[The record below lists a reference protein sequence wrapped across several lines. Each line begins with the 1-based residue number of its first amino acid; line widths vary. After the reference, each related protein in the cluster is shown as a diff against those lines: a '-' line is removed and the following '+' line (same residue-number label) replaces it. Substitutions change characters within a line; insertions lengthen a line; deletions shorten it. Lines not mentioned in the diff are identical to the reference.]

1 MLLFRIADIIHQR
14 SYDFILRYDIFFKF
28 TRTFQRQKQLLK
40 SLHDYTDKVITDR
53 REMLMTESKKEIHLK
68 EQQDE
73 VFGARRKVALL
84 DLLLQSSI
92 DGIPLTNKDIREEID
107 TFMFEV
113 TFQCYVTSF
122 TLFTIK

>member
-1 MLLFRIADIIHQR
+1 MLI
-14 SYDFILRYDIFFKF
+14 
-28 TRTFQRQKQLLK
+28 
-40 SLHDYTDKVITDR
+40 
-53 REMLMTESKKEIHLK
+53 TESKKEIHLQ

-92 DGIPLTNKDIREEID
+92 DGIPLTNIDIREEID

-113 TFQCYVTSF
+113 TFQCYATSF
-122 TLFTIK
+122 TLFTLINYLFRVMIQLHPAFHLHFIILQNIQKCNKKCLKKYSRSLGMMLRKQQRSVI